1 MPKYLLGSDGANGCD
16 PYFPQHRLINIPA
29 EGDYTNHLKYGR
41 FEETQN
47 SGKYVVVFANCNEEG
62 RAVIVEGHTVWKSL
76 HGYLP
81 GDKFGLMYFYGIIF
95 LVYFV
100 ILLWYGVSM
109 KMFEDANIPI
119 QSWIF
124 ATISMGT
131 LELFFLAGDLFVWNE
146 DGTRF
151 WVAYYVGKL
160 YTAIQRIRTSLRFVS
175 HVLCLR
181 CDRWR
186 P

>member
-1 MPKYLLGSDGANGCD
+1 MHPAFLRS
-16 PYFPQHRLINIPA
+16 QHRLVNVPA
-29 EGDYTNHLKYGR
+29 EGDYTNHLKYGK
-41 FEETQN
+41 FEETQD
-47 SGKYVVVFANCNEEG
+47 SGKYIVVFANCNEEG
-62 RAVIVEGHTVWKSL
+62 RAVIVQGHTVWKSL

-81 GDKFGLMYFYGIIF
+81 GDKFGLMYFYGF
-95 LVYFV
+95 LFLTYFV
-100 ILLWYGVSM
+100 ILVWYGVSM

-151 WVAYYVGKL
+151 WVAYYVGKSWQ
-160 YTAIQRIRTSLRFVS
+160 TQRYQARKS
-175 HVLCLR
+175 HF
-181 CDRWR
+181 
-186 P
+186 